1 MGRIHEN
8 IEGLPKKEGSD
19 SLWIS
24 GGGGLSKK
32 EEGGGGG
39 GGVVPQGTLCLEHR
53 FTEVFVFHLSLSFPC
68 LFLFPNNSSLYSN
81 KEVYIFS

>member
-24 GGGGLSKK
+24 GGGGGGLARK
-32 EEGGGGG
+32 GGGGG
-39 GGVVPQGTLCLEHR
+39 
-53 FTEVFVFHLSLSFPC
+53 
-68 LFLFPNNSSLYSN
+68 
-81 KEVYIFS
+81 

>member
-24 GGGGLSKK
+24 GGGLARKRR
-32 EEGGGGG
+32 GGG
-39 GGVVPQGTLCLEHR
+39 
-53 FTEVFVFHLSLSFPC
+53 
-68 LFLFPNNSSLYSN
+68 
-81 KEVYIFS
+81 

>member
-24 GGGGLSKK
+24 GGGG
-32 EEGGGGG
+32 GGGLAKNRRGG
-39 GGVVPQGTLCLEHR
+39 G
-53 FTEVFVFHLSLSFPC
+53 
-68 LFLFPNNSSLYSN
+68 
-81 KEVYIFS
+81 